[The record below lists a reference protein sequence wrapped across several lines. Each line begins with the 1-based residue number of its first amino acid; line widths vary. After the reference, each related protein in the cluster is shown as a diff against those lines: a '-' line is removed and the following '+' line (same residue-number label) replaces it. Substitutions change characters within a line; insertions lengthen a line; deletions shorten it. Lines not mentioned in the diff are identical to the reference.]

1 MPKPKTVAIKMR
13 IRVYVG
19 DRMLGPGKI
28 ELLGQIDTTGSL
40 TASAKQMGMSYMRAW
55 KLVQELN
62 SNPERPMVEMSRG
75 GTVGGTAKV
84 TSLGKKMLVLYQR
97 MERKSASAARPD
109 GRKLAR
115 LLK

>member
-1 MPKPKTVAIKMR
+1 MPKPKEVAIKMR
-13 IRVYVG
+13 IRVYAG

-40 TASAKQMGMSYMRAW
+40 TAAAKKMEMSYTRAW
-55 KLVQELN
+55 QIVRDLN
-62 SNPERPMVEMSRG
+62 GDSDRPMVEMARG
-75 GTVGGTAKV
+75 GASGRTAKV
-84 TSLGKKMLVLYQR
+84 TSLGKKVLALYQR
-97 MERKSASAARPD
+97 MESKSASAAETD